1 MSNTNYFIGVKIAVF
16 TSEYNDSTLCL
27 HWLLNIFS
35 FAITEQSK
43 RAWRMLLL
51 DEYESHLSMSVV
63 NYAQKKKI
71 LLICLLSHTTHLLQP
86 LNVGLFDSLQH
97 YYVLKMN
104 RLAQLSI
111 SHVSKPQFLEILTSA
126 QLKAYITKNVAF
138 TWKKTG
144 IELYNP
150 VLILDCIFDAQSS
163 TSSFTALSSDIS
175 WTSQTVVQMN
185 EVLNHLL
192 RKKWS
197 STMLCEVKMLAKSV
211 KRFFTEIKLQAACEK
226 DLLKVNAHW
235 KMRKIKLTT
244 KTNMFLTSETANE
257 LCRKWNQ
264 RDTMKVRKIRLHQTQ
279 EKRLTV
285 LQKKEVLSERKR
297 CLKRC
302 LIILFDVF
310 LDMREELNTTCFSEA
325 FTDLEEA
332 WLEVIDV

>member
-1 MSNTNYFIGVKIAVF
+1 
-16 TSEYNDSTLCL
+16 
-27 HWLLNIFS
+27 
-35 FAITEQSK
+35 
-43 RAWRMLLL
+43 
-51 DEYESHLSMSVV
+51 V

-111 SHVSKPQFLEILTSA
+111 SHVSKPQFLEILASA
-126 QLKAYITKNVAF
+126 WLKAYTTKNVAF
-138 TWKKTG
+138 AWKKAG

-150 VLILDCIFDAQSS
+150 TSVLDCISDAQLS
-163 TSSFTALSSDIS
+163 TSSFTALSFDIS
-175 WTSQTVVQMN
+175 QTSQTVVQVN

-192 RKKWS
+192 EKEQS
-197 STMLCEVKMLAKSV
+197 STMLYEVKMLAKSI
-211 KRFFTEIKLQAACEK
+211 KRFFTEIKLQAAHEK
-226 DLLKVNAHW
+226 NLLKVNAHW
-235 KMRKIKLTT
+235 KTRKIKLTT
-244 KTNMFLTSETANE
+244 KTDMFLTSETANE
-257 LCRKWNQ
+257 LHRKRNQ
-264 RDTMKVRKIRLHQTQ
+264 RDTMKVRKIRLCQAQ

-297 CLKRC
+297 CFKGH

-310 LDMREELNTTCFSEA
+310 SDMRKELNTTCFSEA